1 MKTND
6 NLTNLAS
13 AMFAPSFPCNPLP
26 FLNGL
31 AEGIKENG
39 SDYIMTD
46 EAKRMLF
53 VVIAQSY
60 GQLFNIDSLTEYQR
74 LSKIHISQLPTDF

>member
-6 NLTNLAS
+6 NLTNLTN

-31 AEGIKENG
+31 IDGIHENG
-39 SDYIMTD
+39 TDYIMTD
-46 EAKRMLF
+46 EAKKMLF
-53 VVIAQSY
+53 VIIAQSY
-60 GQLFNIDSLTEYQR
+60 GQLFNIDSLSEYQR
-74 LSKIHISQLPTDF
+74 LSK